1 MARRYWTSDF
11 HISMPEIIGYENRP
25 FNSINDM
32 NNSFLEM
39 CQKINIDDTIIHCG
53 DLYCYNQNIKPF
65 DFIKNIPA
73 TFVNIRGNHDI
84 NNKVKSICDSMH
96 VFLNKRY
103 PYISASHYPT
113 YDNKIS
119 RDCLNTPIHLC
130 GHVHS
135 KWKHCLDL
143 DHNILN
149 INVGVDAWNYKL
161 VSEEELIVYL
171 NRLFKKSPNELF
183 RCKKNE
189 YGKLKFFLP

>member
-84 NNKVKSICDSMH
+84 NNKVKSICD
-96 VFLNKRY
+96 
-103 PYISASHYPT
+103 
-113 YDNKIS
+113 
-119 RDCLNTPIHLC
+119 
-130 GHVHS
+130 
-135 KWKHCLDL
+135 
-143 DHNILN
+143 
-149 INVGVDAWNYKL
+149 
-161 VSEEELIVYL
+161 
-171 NRLFKKSPNELF
+171 
-183 RCKKNE
+183 
-189 YGKLKFFLP
+189 